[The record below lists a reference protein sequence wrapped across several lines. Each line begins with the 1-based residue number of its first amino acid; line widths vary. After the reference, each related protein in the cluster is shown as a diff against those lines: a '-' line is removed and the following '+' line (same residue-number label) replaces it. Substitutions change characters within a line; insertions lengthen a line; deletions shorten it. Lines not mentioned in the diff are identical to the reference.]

1 MRSTCYVAYMYLC
14 KEVGLTTNNEVKHA
28 ALVSATRGYG
38 IEELV
43 TQLI

>member
-1 MRSTCYVAYMYLC
+1 MRSACYVAYMYLC
-14 KEVGLTTNNEVKHA
+14 KEVGLTTTNEVKHA
-28 ALVSATRGYG
+28 AVVSALRGCG